1 MKKFYTIL
9 GTALMLVLMLLSL
22 PADAQPDVDKTVIF
36 VGQYQSTTILEPRPE
51 DQVAIDSISQWV
63 NVVFMDGGVFNEAS
77 ADELYGEGETNAKGV
92 IISESIG
99 GGAVANFG
107 LRDNYPV
114 PCIIMEA
121 AQFSGDP
128 ASTDRWVLLNED
140 GGTWGY
146 DPASDGDVQWKIADD
161 MHYITDEYSI
171 GDVIN
176 YAPAPDRG
184 VPYLHG
190 FFVDHYILATGGR
203 TDGGAANPSYVQDQ
217 AAALAILLDPEIL
230 FMNVAY
236 TYLAVGS
243 VDFYNIL
250 HRSVKYMFDAHPV
263 GIDQVLTEEF
273 NLSVYPNPARDHTVI
288 NFSADAAKDV
298 SLNLYSIS
306 GALTGNLHTGI
317 TAGGENEVRLNMMD
331 YSPGL
336 YFVELQIENKISYA
350 KLVLQ

>member
-1 MKKFYTIL
+1 M
-9 GTALMLVLMLLSL
+9 ALMLVSS
-22 PADAQPDVDKTVIF
+22 PVKAQPDVDKTIIF
-36 VGQYQSTTILEPRPE
+36 VGQYQSATIQEPRPE
-51 DQVAIDSISQWV
+51 DQVAMDSISQWV

-77 ADELYGEGETNAKGV
+77 ASELYGEGGTNAKGV

-146 DPASDGDVQWKIADD
+146 DPASAEDVQWKIADD
-161 MHYITDEYSI
+161 MHYITDEYNI

-176 YAPAPDRG
+176 YAPEADRG

-203 TDGGAANPSYVQDQ
+203 TDGGSANPSYVQDQ

-243 VDFYNIL
+243 ADFYNIL
-250 HRSVKYMFDAHPV
+250 HRSVKYMFEAYPV
-263 GIDQVLTEEF
+263 GVDQVLTEEF
-273 NLSVYPNPARDHTVI
+273 DLSVYPNPARDQAVVR
-288 NFSADAAKDV
+288 FSAEPGKSM
-298 SLNLYSIS
+298 SLDLFSIS
-306 GALTGNLHTGI
+306 GALAGNLHTGVTVDGENVVSLN
-317 TAGGENEVRLNMMD
+317 TAGYG
-331 YSPGL
+331 PGL
-336 YFVELQIENKISYA
+336 YFVELQVGNKISYE
-350 KLVLQ
+350 KLVLK